1 MSRRLDAQEAALWA
15 LVAATVRPL
24 HPRPAQPPASPAAA
38 GPASVAR
45 RATPKPDRPE
55 SDPRR
60 PGPVRAGPV
69 RAIPPA
75 PPMPV
80 PPRPHGESLDGGWDR
95 RLGSGRVEPDIT
107 IDLHGLNREA
117 ARHLL
122 YRRVAE
128 AEARGQRV
136 ILVITG
142 RGHMP
147 GPAPADMVPGLH
159 IGPSPRGSI
168 KADLP
173 RWLGEEGLTGRIAA
187 VRRAH
192 PRHGGAGAAY
202 LILRRRRA

>member
-1 MSRRLDAQEAALWA
+1 MSRRLDAEEEALWA

-24 HPRPAQPPASPAAA
+24 HPRPTGGSPAPSAASPAAPPRIA
-38 GPASVAR
+38 AL
-45 RATPKPDRPE
+45 KPDRKGVG
-55 SDPRR
+55 PRR
-60 PGPVRAGPV
+60 AVAPAPQK
-69 RAIPPA
+69 PPA
-75 PPMPV
+75 
-80 PPRPHGESLDGGWDR
+80 PRPHGESLDGSWDR

-122 YRRVAE
+122 YRRVVE
-128 AEARGQRV
+128 AESRGQRV

-142 RGHMP
+142 KGLMP
-147 GPAPADMVPGLH
+147 GPAPADMVPGLR
-159 IGPSPRGSI
+159 IGPTPRGSI

-202 LILRRRRA
+202 LILRRKRG

>member
-1 MSRRLDAQEAALWA
+1 MTRRLKAEEHALWDKVISTVKPIHPQKSA
-15 LVAATVRPL
+15 LMSSPERGRGPQGRRGVPVPDESPTLPATPNPKATR
-24 HPRPAQPPASPAAA
+24 PPA
-38 GPASVAR
+38 G
-45 RATPKPDRPE
+45 
-55 SDPRR
+55 
-60 PGPVRAGPV
+60 
-69 RAIPPA
+69 PPA
-75 PPMPV
+75 P
-80 PPRPHGESLDGGWDR
+80 RPKPAITAESLDGSWDR

-122 YRRVAE
+122 YRRVVE
-128 AEARGQRV
+128 AEARGQRI

-142 RGHMP
+142 KGHMP
-147 GPAPADMVPGLH
+147 GPAPADMVPGLR
-159 IGPSPRGSI
+159 IGPAPRGSI

-202 LILRRRRA
+202 LILKRKRS